1 MPATGGV
8 FRGLTPYFVYLLLV
22 ATLGPLL
29 FGYHLAEL
37 NAPAEVITCVKKTV
51 SPNTLLRLSSVF
63 KSSEKPTSS
72 STLPQCIPMNTAQF
86 GLVSSFFTLGGLIGA
101 LSAGPITTAYGRLRS
116 MELASLFATLGP
128 IFEALAPNIGVMATG
143 RLISG
148 LGAGAATVIVPIYI
162 SEISPPGKKG
172 FFGSFTQVM
181 TNVGI
186 LITQLLGLFLSKG
199 QMWRVILGVGGA
211 IALIQM
217 VGLLL
222 GGQESPKWMVEHD
235 KPSRAR
241 KILRL
246 IRGPHADI
254 DDEIRLWGNSAENA
268 HDLEDEE
275 EALLANEDRLQAPL
289 SADNDATAIT
299 DGSADTAQP
308 RKDTTRKPAPGF
320 FAVLRDPYHR
330 PAVLA
335 VAMVMT
341 AQQLC
346 GINSIVMYGVSLLSS
361 LLAANSALLNVFVA
375 LLNVIVTT
383 AAAPLIDIVGRKTCL
398 LMSIGGMGTS
408 SLLLAFGII
417 HSLPILSAV
426 AVLAFVASFGL
437 GLGPVPFL
445 LASELAAPEAVGVT
459 QSWALAANW
468 ISTFIVAQ
476 FFPIVNAAMGKGK
489 VYFLF
494 AAMAAIFGG
503 LTVWGVPET
512 KGKTNVDEIWGRGK
526 RGERQD

>member
-1 MPATGGV
+1 MPTSGI
-8 FRGLTPYFVYLLLV
+8 FRGLTPYFVYLLLI

-37 NAPAEVITCVKKTV
+37 NAPAEVITCVKKGV
-51 SPNTLLRLSSVF
+51 APSTLTKLASLL
-63 KSSEKPTSS
+63 KPTKEETSGCG
-72 STLPQCIPMNTAQF
+72 LPQCIPMNPTQF
-86 GLVSSFFTLGGLIGA
+86 GLITSFFTLGGLFGA

-116 MELASLFATLGP
+116 MELASLFASLGP
-128 IFEALAPNIGVMATG
+128 IFEALAPNIGAMAIG

-162 SEISPPGKKG
+162 SEIAPPGKKG

-181 TNVGI
+181 TNFGI
-186 LITQLLGLFLSKG
+186 LIAQVLGLFLSRG
-199 QMWRVILGVGGA
+199 QLWRVILGVGGA
-211 IALIQM
+211 IALVQM
-217 VGLLL
+217 AGLWL
-222 GGQESPKWMVEHD
+222 GGQESPRWMVEQD
-235 KPSRAR
+235 KPSRAK

-254 DDEIRLWGNSAENA
+254 EDEISAWGISEDGAR
-268 HDLEDEE
+268 DLDDEE
-275 EALLANEDRLQAPL
+275 EALLANEDRLQNSHPAE
-289 SADNDATAIT
+289 
-299 DGSADTAQP
+299 DGNAVDSNTNAAQP
-308 RKDTTRKPAPGF
+308 KKDSSRKPSPGF
-320 FAVLRDPYHR
+320 FAVLRDPNHR

-335 VAMVMT
+335 VAMIMI
-341 AQQLC
+341 AQQFT

-383 AAAPLIDIVGRKTCL
+383 TAAPLIDIIGRKLCL
-398 LMSIGGMGTS
+398 LISIGGMGTS

-468 ISTFIVAQ
+468 IATFVVAQ
-476 FFPIVNAAMGKGK
+476 FFPVLNAAMGKGN

-494 AAMAAIFGG
+494 AGMAALFGC
-503 LTVWGVPET
+503 LVAWRVPET
-512 KGKTNVDEIWGRGK
+512 KGKNSVDEIWGRAK
-526 RGERQD
+526 PVARVD